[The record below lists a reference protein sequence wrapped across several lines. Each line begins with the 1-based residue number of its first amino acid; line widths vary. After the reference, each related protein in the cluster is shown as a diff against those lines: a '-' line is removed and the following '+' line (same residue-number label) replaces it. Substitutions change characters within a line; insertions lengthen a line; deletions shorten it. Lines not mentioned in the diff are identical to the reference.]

1 MQHISPDTNISSNVN
16 LNQSHL
22 AYQTPPY
29 ETSLDNRI
37 KRTPVGRK
45 RSNSLSDLLNK
56 INKLMMICTRDFQK
70 NKINNSN
77 IKFLTEVLK
86 RSKSNKLITIL
97 SCHYFKNIYQN
108 LNGLNV
114 IANELPEFAK
124 CPKRIFLSCLI
135 LSHKFINDNTF
146 SMKTWSSIS
155 GLNSKDLSTME
166 RWCLNKLD
174 YNLFWDLN
182 KLMDSE
188 KQLFDCIKPANIVIV
203 TKRIRDDEIYD
214 MNKKTKIY

>member
-1 MQHISPDTNISSNVN
+1 MQHISPDTNIPSRDN
-16 LNQSHL
+16 LIQSHL

-29 ETSLDNRI
+29 EVSLDNVI

-70 NKINNSN
+70 NKITNAN

-97 SCHYFKNIYQN
+97 SCQYFKKIYQN
-108 LNGLNV
+108 LNESN
-114 IANELPEFAK
+114 INTNELPQFAK
-124 CPKRIFLSCLI
+124 CSKRIFLSCLI

-166 RWCLNKLD
+166 RWCLSKLD
-174 YNLFWDLN
+174 YNLAWDLN

-188 KQLFDCIKPANIVIV
+188 TDLFEIIQPTRIVV
-203 TKRIRDDEIYD
+203 GKRIRDDEIYD